1 MASLFMG
8 VKSNFT
14 AELFT
19 SPHTLSTAFLLLH
32 FALQYTNITRTA
44 CPYEVLLTSTYL
56 YANTHISSTLTCQF
70 ANHVDQRN
78 HGETHES
85 GCA

>member
-32 FALQYTNITRTA
+32 FALQYTNITRTT
-44 CPYEVLLTSTYL
+44 CP
-56 YANTHISSTLTCQF
+56 
-70 ANHVDQRN
+70 
-78 HGETHES
+78 
-85 GCA
+85 